1 MLLSLLPHPLPP
13 GVPAS
18 PTEKARANLV
28 PDHFFGPEGLSATLG
43 VWTGTALLAGD
54 ESVEPGGQG
63 SVLQNEGG
71 LRLHEPAQGQLLQL
85 SQGLSVP
92 SPLGPPAQA
101 ELPEVGLHSGE
112 H

>member
-1 MLLSLLPHPLPP
+1 MLLSLLPQPPPP

-18 PTEKARANLV
+18 PTEKAGANLV

-43 VWTGTALLAGD
+43 MWTGAALLAGD

-85 SQGLSVP
+85 GQGLSVP
-92 SPLGPPAQA
+92 SPLGLPAQA